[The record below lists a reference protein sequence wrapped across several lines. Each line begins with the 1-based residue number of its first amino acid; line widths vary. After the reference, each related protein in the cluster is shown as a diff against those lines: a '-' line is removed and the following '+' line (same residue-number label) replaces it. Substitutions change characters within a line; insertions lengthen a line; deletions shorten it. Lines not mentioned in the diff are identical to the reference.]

1 LRCLRAPKSDE
12 ERREQG
18 FASFLREAPSTS
30 PAASAIDGK
39 KVGVIIEVS
48 MSYAPQQT
56 RSRSASGPT
65 TGPVTV
71 NWEICLKLAE
81 WIKCRDIPLD
91 HEESSLKGFTAEQI
105 GNFFLLLVAISHQT
119 SPQGKPPLE
128 GIVSGRHSRG
138 WDYLFGKFEEAVRT
152 NGTVSTPDYWARLT
166 PEALDAIFR
175 DERFGSRLT
184 DLSGRATL
192 INDLGRAMTKHSWK
206 TAGEIYAA
214 AGGRIA
220 TGQPSLVD
228 LLSQFHAYRDPVR
241 KKTYFYLA
249 LMRNAGVWK
258 YQDSEELGAPVD
270 YHEVRGHLRIGTVQI
285 QDANL
290 HSKILH
296 RVEVTPE
303 EDISIRQA
311 VHEAL
316 MFLSAQSGLQNPSQ
330 LHYLFWNV
338 FRSCCTRENP
348 HCYSC
353 PPLCSLPA
361 RYVPLALFPDG
372 SRHCP
377 FLEVC
382 TSAGHEPKLVEHTLL
397 TDFY

>member
-1 LRCLRAPKSDE
+1 M
-12 ERREQG
+12 
-18 FASFLREAPSTS
+18 
-30 PAASAIDGK
+30 
-39 KVGVIIEVS
+39 IETS
-48 MSYAPQQT
+48 MSYASQQT
-56 RSRSASGPT
+56 RNSSGSAPT
-65 TGPVTV
+65 TASVTV
-71 NWEICLKLAE
+71 NGEVCLKLAE
-81 WIKCRDIPLD
+81 WIKRRDIPLD

-105 GNFFLLLVAISHQT
+105 GNFYLLLVAISHQT

-128 GIVSGRHSRG
+128 GFVDGRHSRG
-138 WDYLFGKFEEAVRT
+138 WDYLFGKFEGVARSNRAVLA
-152 NGTVSTPDYWARLT
+152 PDYWASLT
-166 PEALDAIFR
+166 PEALETIFR

-184 DLSGRATL
+184 ELPARTAL
-192 INDLGRAMTKHSWK
+192 INDLGRVMNEHSWK
-206 TAGEIYAA
+206 TAGEIYAT
-214 AGGRIA
+214 AGGHIA
-220 TGQPSLVD
+220 TGQPNLVG

-258 YQDSEELGAPVD
+258 YQDSDQLGAPVD

-285 QDANL
+285 RDASLYN
-290 HSKILH
+290 KILH
-296 RVEVTPE
+296 RMEVTAE
-303 EDISIRQA
+303 EDVSIRQA

-316 MFLSAQSGLQNPSQ
+316 MFLSLQSGLQNPSQ

-348 HCYSC
+348 HCFAC
-353 PPLCSLPA
+353 PPSCSLPA

-377 FLEVC
+377 FSEVC
-382 TSAGHEPKLVEHTLL
+382 TSAADETKLVEHNLS

>member
-1 LRCLRAPKSDE
+1 MRPPKSDE
-12 ERREQG
+12 ARADGTRIISRG
-18 FASFLREAPSTS
+18 IHLDPRL
-30 PAASAIDGK
+30 IDGI

-48 MSYAPQQT
+48 MGYAPQQT
-56 RSRSASGPT
+56 SRRSASGPT
-65 TGPVTV
+65 TGAVTV
-71 NWEICLKLAE
+71 NRETCLKLAE

-91 HEESSLKGFTAEQI
+91 HEESSLKGLTAEQI

-128 GIVSGRHSRG
+128 GMVNGRHLRG
-138 WDYLFGKFEEAVRT
+138 WDYLFGKFEEAVST
-152 NGTVSTPDYWARLT
+152 NATVLTPDYWAHIT
-166 PEALDAIFR
+166 PKALNAIFI

-184 DLSGRATL
+184 ELSARAIL
-192 INDLGRAMTKHSWK
+192 INDLGRVMTKHSWK
-206 TAGEIYAA
+206 TAGGIYSA

-220 TGQPSLVD
+220 TGQPNLVG

-249 LMRNAGVWK
+249 LMRNAGVWN
-258 YQDSEELGAPVD
+258 YQDPDKLGAPVD

-290 HSKILH
+290 YRRILQ
-296 RVEVTPE
+296 RVKVTPE

-316 MFLSAQSGLQNPSQ
+316 MFLSAESGLQNPSQ

-338 FRSCCTRENP
+338 FRSCCTRESP

-353 PPLCSLPA
+353 PPTCSLPA

-382 TSAGHEPKLVEHTLL
+382 TSAGHEPKLMEHTLL